1 MEWKVVTSVNVLAGL
16 FGIRT
21 QQKVF
26 YVGRHSASS
35 SNLPILYPSDPDHYL
50 SPEATATYVGNNK
63 TTHEVFKGFV
73 PDLRKAD
80 GEAAQ
85 LSEDKTA
92 DSALRRQNVIKGT
105 ARGFLVCDVCFAFRV
120 VNSMYE
126 PRSDGGPKEATHNQ
140 FYRLKED
147 GGYVVEMLFQS
158 KRCMSFVMSGAT
170 IQSRKHIIVQARIS
184 IKGGERQGRY

>member
-85 LSEDKTA
+85 LSDDKMA
-92 DSALRRQNVIKGT
+92 DSAPRKT
-105 ARGFLVCDVCFAFRV
+105 RGFLVCDVHSTQYCSAH
-120 VNSMYE
+120 
-126 PRSDGGPKEATHNQ
+126 RSTIPPINGKA
-140 FYRLKED
+140 L
-147 GGYVVEMLFQS
+147 
-158 KRCMSFVMSGAT
+158 SFT
-170 IQSRKHIIVQARIS
+170 LS
-184 IKGGERQGRY
+184 I